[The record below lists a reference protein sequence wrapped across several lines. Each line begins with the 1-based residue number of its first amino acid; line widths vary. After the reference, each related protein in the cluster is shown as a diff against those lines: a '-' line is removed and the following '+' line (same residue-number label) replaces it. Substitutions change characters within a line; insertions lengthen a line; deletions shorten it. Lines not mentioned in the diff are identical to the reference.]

1 MQAALQRPG
10 METPKHQF
18 NTGVRTSLGDT
29 AAPSPTDGLK
39 PIADGIRRVL
49 PFGLPKGEEQHDR
62 TRRNTGGDARSQ
74 VDPPHG
80 GTGARAQRQGRG
92 RDQSPLRFRGY
103 VDGPASLATIPPLA
117 ALREA
122 RLNGF
127 PGALAGVLRHHVV
140 GARRRVSDTSATGL
154 SDAAKAGEPAYPL
167 GPRFAGPR
175 QGLAR
180 DSAPSIPQGRPRSA
194 AACVFAQRRSG
205 SDRCR
210 SRAAL
215 AAPLAPNARAGRGP
229 RSRPHY
235 RLPPQPRRRPAP
247 PGVDAGGEHDGGG
260 PWGAHRRRVRGTP
273 RPPAASAAARNA
285 GGSKGGVHIRGLAYG
300 PCGTPGRLWYAV
312 KPLDLFMIT
321 GSSLM
326 LCMC

>member
-154 SDAAKAGEPAYPL
+154 SDAAKGRVQA
-167 GPRFAGPR
+167 RSTFA
-175 QGLAR
+175 
-180 DSAPSIPQGRPRSA
+180 SAPAHRSLGVA
-194 AACVFAQRRSG
+194 RRLRSG
-205 SDRCR
+205 T
-210 SRAAL
+210 
-215 AAPLAPNARAGRGP
+215 APRGAP
-229 RSRPHY
+229 Y
-235 RLPPQPRRRPAP
+235 RLP
-247 PGVDAGGEHDGGG
+247 
-260 PWGAHRRRVRGTP
+260 GAV
-273 RPPAASAAARNA
+273 A
-285 GGSKGGVHIRGLAYG
+285 
-300 PCGTPGRLWYAV
+300 
-312 KPLDLFMIT
+312 
-321 GSSLM
+321 
-326 LCMC
+326 